1 MLLNGKN
8 ILITGAS
15 RGLGRQL
22 ALEFA
27 RNGASG
33 LALVARNDDL
43 LNELC
48 DELMGL
54 APNTVLVPIT
64 GDVSDPNDL
73 ERIASV
79 TLSAFNG
86 KLNVLVNNA
95 ATLGPTPMPWL
106 VDYPPDQF
114 NNVLQTNLV
123 APFVLIQK
131 VLSALVASKGSIINV
146 SSDAGIQGYP
156 GFGAYGISKFAIE
169 GLSQTWAAEL
179 AETGVRVNVVDPGD
193 MNTDMHRAAEP
204 DEDPRQWANPKDVT
218 GIFIFLASDRSTGTN
233 GQRFLAQEEEVAA

>member
-1 MLLNGKN
+1 MLLSGKN

-22 ALEFA
+22 AIDFA

-33 LALVARNDDL
+33 LALVARNSKL
-43 LNELC
+43 LNDLC
-48 DELMGL
+48 DELKGL
-54 APNTVLVPIT
+54 APNTVLVPIVA
-64 GDVSDPNDL
+64 DVSNANDL

-79 TLSAFNG
+79 TLSAFEG
-86 KLNVLVNNA
+86 KLDVLINNA

-106 VDYPPDQF
+106 VDYPADQF

-131 VLSALVASKGSIINV
+131 VLAALVETKGSIINV

-179 AETGVRVNVVDPGD
+179 SETGVRVNVVDPGD
-193 MNTDMHRAAEP
+193 MNTEMHRAAEP
-204 DEDPRQWANPKDVT
+204 EEDPRQWANPKDVT
-218 GIFIFLASDRSTGTN
+218 GVFVFLASDKSVGTN